1 MPSYDYFCDTNG
13 RTLEVS
19 HPMSLS
25 LKTWGDI
32 CATAHIDLG
41 NTPKE
46 APLRRVFSKPLIA
59 TGAKKDQITTN
70 QVPRHSQGCPCGGH

>member
-19 HPMSLS
+19 HSMSLT

-32 CATAHIDLG
+32 CDTAHIDVG

-46 APLRRVFSKPLIA
+46 APLRRIFSTPQIA
-59 TGAKKDQITTN
+59 TGNTKDQVTT
-70 QVPRHSQGCPCGGH
+70 QVPCQPQGCPCHH